1 MASRNSNE
9 AYDFALFEPKRQQ
22 QESQPQKK
30 SNIIALPQEKLE
42 QNRKAKVRPI
52 KAVSTFLV
60 LAVMLG
66 IVSTMVY
73 GQVQLTE
80 LTEKLNSATKTYNE
94 GTSLYTQLQMKSDSK
109 LSLETVES
117 YATDKLGLKKVDQ
130 NQVVP
135 ISLSKGDKTQVLQND
150 SDVSWPTALW
160 NSIMQLL
167 S

>member
-1 MASRNSNE
+1 MASPNSSE

-22 QESQPQKK
+22 ELPQKK

-42 QNRKAKVRPI
+42 QNRRTKVKPV
-52 KAVSTFLV
+52 KTVSTFLG

-94 GTSLYTQLQMKSDSK
+94 STSVYTQLQMKSDSQ
-109 LSLETVES
+109 LSLETVEN
-117 YATDKLGLKKVDQ
+117 YATEKLGLKKIDQ
-130 NQVVP
+130 NQVEP
-135 ISLSKGDKTQVLQND
+135 ISLSKGDKTQVLQSGAGANWVT
-150 SDVSWPTALW
+150 SLC
-160 NSIMQLL
+160 NSIIQLL

>member
-22 QESQPQKK
+22 APPPKNN
-30 SNIIALPQEKLE
+30 NIIALPQEKLE
-42 QNRKAKVRPI
+42 QNRKAKVKPA

-94 GTSLYTQLQMKSDSK
+94 STSLYTQLQMKSDSK
-109 LSLETVES
+109 LSLETVEN
-117 YATDKLGLKKVDQ
+117 YATLKLGLKKIDQ
-130 NQVVP
+130 NQVEP
-135 ISLSKGDKTQVLQND
+135 ISLSKGDKTQVLQ
-150 SDVSWPTALW
+150 SDADANWPTSLW
-160 NSIMQLL
+160 NAIMQLL

>member
-22 QESQPQKK
+22 APQPKNN
-30 SNIIALPQEKLE
+30 NIIALPQEKLE
-42 QNRKAKVRPI
+42 QNRKAKVKPA

-94 GTSLYTQLQMKSDSK
+94 STSLYTQLQMKSDSK
-109 LSLETVES
+109 LSLETVEN
-117 YATDKLGLKKVDQ
+117 YATLKLGLKKIDQ
-130 NQVVP
+130 NQVEP
-135 ISLSKGDKTQVLQND
+135 ISLSKGDKTQVLQ
-150 SDVSWPTALW
+150 SDADANWPTSLW
-160 NSIMQLL
+160 NAIMQLL